1 MSEEPLVSV
10 VIPTYDRE
18 RMLTEAVESALA
30 QTYGR
35 FELLVADDGSTD
47 GTPAQMAGFRD
58 PRIRLLRQIH
68 SGRPSVVRNSALRRA
83 RGELIAFLDDD
94 DLWLPDKLEKQVTL
108 LNRVP
113 QADFVYTDI
122 RRLAADGSISDPV
135 LQPWDKWEGKIFDRL
150 LLNSFLFVSTIIVRR
165 AVFATTGL
173 FDETLAAI
181 EDFDLWLRV
190 TFVAQGAFL
199 DDPVVLIRR
208 HPGGISAQRQLLVH
222 ENVVRVLE
230 RVGERL
236 PLTVAQRLRLRR
248 AVARAHTRLG
258 LFYVNSGRSA
268 LSRRHFFRAL
278 RLNPLQRTAWKS
290 LAWSSRGEPPR

>member
-10 VIPTYDRE
+10 VIPTYNRGE
-18 RMLTEAVESALA
+18 LLTEAVESVLA

-47 GTPAQMAGFRD
+47 GTPAQMAVFRD
-58 PRIRLLRQIH
+58 PRIRHLRLIH
-68 SGRPSVVRNSALRRA
+68 SGRPSVARNQALRDA
-83 RGELIAFLDDD
+83 GGELIAFLDDD

-108 LNRVP
+108 LSRIP

-122 RRLAADGSISDPV
+122 RRLSDDGSVSDPV
-135 LQPWDKWEGKIFDRL
+135 LQPWDKWHGKIFDRL
-150 LLNSFLFVSTIIVRR
+150 LLNSFLFVSTVIVRR
-165 AVFATTGL
+165 AVLEKTGL

-190 TFVAQGAFL
+190 TFVASAAYL
-199 DDPVVLIRR
+199 DEPLVVIRR
-208 HPGGISAQRQLLVH
+208 HGGGISGRRQLLVH
-222 ENVVRVLE
+222 ENMLLVLGRARE
-230 RVGERL
+230 RF
-236 PLTVAQRLRLRR
+236 PLTLEQRFRLRR

-258 LFYVNSGRSA
+258 LFYVNSGKIS
-268 LSRRHFFRAL
+268 SGRRHFLRSL

-290 LAWSSRGEPPR
+290 LARSTRGEPPR